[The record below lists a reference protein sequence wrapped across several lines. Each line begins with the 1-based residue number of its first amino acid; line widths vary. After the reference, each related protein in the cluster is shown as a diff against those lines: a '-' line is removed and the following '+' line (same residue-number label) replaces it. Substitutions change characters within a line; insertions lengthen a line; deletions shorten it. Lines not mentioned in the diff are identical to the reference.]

1 MKARRGWAAPLTQC
15 LACVAGCLLAL
26 LAALSLTLFREGY
39 YIHKLEK
46 SDCLSAITEN
56 ILQAGQ
62 QVAQTAGLRQ
72 DILDSLVTQEDVR
85 VAVLR
90 RTDEIW
96 HGSTTQ
102 PDSPYTDVV
111 TYLQDT
117 VSAETGEMWEED
129 DLNLYNSIRAVCDDM
144 WRSNAVPPL
153 ANVLNLLMQYRRVTT
168 PLTIV
173 LVAVLLVCLWLQVP
187 LCRSWRQLA
196 GALYTIGGGI
206 VLGAVLGLIAVQLSG
221 WQGWMPAADPAYAL
235 YKSWFGGFAPVLAAC
250 GSGIAGLVWLVGLL
264 PYTMALRTEKAR
276 RKKKKPAAGNQ

>member
-1 MKARRGWAAPLTQC
+1 M
-15 LACVAGCLLAL
+15 
-26 LAALSLTLFREGY
+26 
-39 YIHKLEK
+39 
-46 SDCLSAITEN
+46 
-56 ILQAGQ
+56 
-62 QVAQTAGLRQ
+62 
-72 DILDSLVTQEDVR
+72 
-85 VAVLR
+85 
-90 RTDEIW
+90 
-96 HGSTTQ
+96 
-102 PDSPYTDVV
+102 
-111 TYLQDT
+111 
-117 VSAETGEMWEED
+117 
-129 DLNLYNSIRAVCDDM
+129 
-144 WRSNAVPPL
+144 
-153 ANVLNLLMQYRRVTT
+153 
-168 PLTIV
+168 

>member
-1 MKARRGWAAPLTQC
+1 MKAQRGWAALLTQG

-26 LAALSLTLFREGY
+26 LAALGLTLFREGY

-46 SDCLSAITEN
+46 SDCLQAITDN
-56 ILQAGQ
+56 IRQAGQ
-62 QVAQTAGLRQ
+62 TVALTAGLRQ
-72 DILDSLVTQEDVR
+72 DILDSLVTEEDVS

-90 RTDEIW
+90 RADEIW

-117 VSAETGEMWEED
+117 ISQETGEAWDEED
-129 DLNLYNSIRAVCDDM
+129 TNLYTSIRAICDDM

-153 ANVLNLLMQYRRVTT
+153 ANVLNLLMQYRRITT

-173 LVAVLLVCLWLQVP
+173 LVAVLLACLWLQVP
-187 LCRSWRQLA
+187 LYKSWRQLA

-206 VLGAVLGLIAVQLSG
+206 LLGAVLGMIVVELSG
-221 WQGWMPAADPAYAL
+221 WQSWMSAADPAYAL
-235 YKSWFGGFAPVLAAC
+235 YKSWFGAFAPVLAAC
-250 GSGIAGLVWLVGLL
+250 GCGIAGLVWLVGLL
-264 PYTMALRTEKAR
+264 PYTMALRTERAR
-276 RKKKKPAAGNQ
+276 RKKKAAAQPQK